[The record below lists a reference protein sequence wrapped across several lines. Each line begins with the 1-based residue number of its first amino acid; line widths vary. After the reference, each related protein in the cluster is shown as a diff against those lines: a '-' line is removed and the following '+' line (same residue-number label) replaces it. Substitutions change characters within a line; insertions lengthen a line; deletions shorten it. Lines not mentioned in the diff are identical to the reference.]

1 MYPKSHSF
9 KWQKV
14 PEPRLSDVM
23 AATLNHMTSIFKGWK
38 SVPIKNNA
46 KQPKRHRF
54 QKHSKS
60 GLTSLEEL
68 SASSQLVFIKA
79 QWIVP
84 SSAEERYQMPTPT
97 GIHRI
102 TGNSIQNG
110 NIGPSFTSKLPLLKS
125 HASIVMPPEYRA
137 MHTPGN
143 SVTVLH
149 PTWFTSYLINSH
161 NFLASGKKEL
171 IFFAF
176 PDQGSSHIFIA
187 VLYYAKKKI
196 PNIHLPQFRN
206 SDTWW
211 S

>member
-143 SVTVLH
+143 SVTVLY
-149 PTWFTSYLINSH
+149 PTWFTSY
-161 NFLASGKKEL
+161 
-171 IFFAF
+171 
-176 PDQGSSHIFIA
+176 
-187 VLYYAKKKI
+187 
-196 PNIHLPQFRN
+196 
-206 SDTWW
+206 
-211 S
+211 